1 MKIKKNDSV
10 LIIKGKD
17 KGRQGEVQSVLL
29 KKNKVVVEGI
39 NLVKQ
44 HRKAQGMIAAE
55 IVEKELPIPVANVML
70 ICSGCQ
76 KPTRVSSDKIGD
88 GSRVRTCKICQEVI
102 E

>member
-1 MKIKKNDSV
+1 MRIKKNDNV

-17 KGRQGEVQSVLL
+17 KGRQGEVQSVLVS
-29 KKNKVVVEGI
+29 KNKVVIEGI

-44 HRKAQGMIAAE
+44 HRKAQGMSGAE

-70 ICSGCQ
+70 ICSACQ
-76 KPTRVSSDKIGD
+76 KPARVSSDKIGD
-88 GSRVRTCKICQEVI
+88 GSRVRICKICQEGI

>member
-39 NLVKQ
+39 NLVK
-44 HRKAQGMIAAE
+44 
-55 IVEKELPIPVANVML
+55 
-70 ICSGCQ
+70 
-76 KPTRVSSDKIGD
+76 
-88 GSRVRTCKICQEVI
+88 
-102 E
+102 